1 MPRVTI
7 STAVAAAAVV
17 LFMLS
22 CRAGAAVTTYDV
34 TMTGAKELPSPGDPD
49 AIVTGTLSLNN
60 GTGSGTTGSA
70 TVSLTMSNLDFP
82 LTLWHIHTGGPTQ
95 SGAPFIDFGNPET
108 FRSGNIL
115 SGTITNLSA
124 ANITTVQANPNAFY
138 FNIHNVPFG
147 GGAVRDQV
155 PEPSGLAV
163 CGLAGL
169 LLARRHRR
177 P

>member
-1 MPRVTI
+1 MRRVMT
-7 STAVAAAAVV
+7 STAVAAVVV
-17 LFMLS
+17 LFVLT
-22 CRAGAAVTTYDV
+22 CTARAAVTTYNV

-49 AIVTGTLSLNN
+49 AIVTGTLALNN

-70 TVSLTMSNLDFP
+70 TVNLTMSNLDFP

-124 ANITTVQANPNAFY
+124 ANVTTVQANPNGFY
-138 FNIHNVPFG
+138 FNIHNGPFG
-147 GGAVRDQV
+147 AGAVRDQV
-155 PEPSGLAV
+155 PEPGGLAV
-163 CGLAGL
+163 CGLAAL
-169 LLARRHRR
+169 VLAGRHRR